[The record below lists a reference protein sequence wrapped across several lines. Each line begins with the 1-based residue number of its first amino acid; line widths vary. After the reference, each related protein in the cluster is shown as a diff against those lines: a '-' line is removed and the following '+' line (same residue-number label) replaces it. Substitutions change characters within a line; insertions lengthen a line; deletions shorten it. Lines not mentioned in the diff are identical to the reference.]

1 MTRLFEQDG
10 TGTVDQ
16 DEVDRRN
23 RAAEI
28 VERELG
34 APVKITYLDDF
45 ADGFTGARVTRCDLM
60 GDGRARLEGQYI
72 LKVSDDPN
80 DRQNEAHRLF
90 VERLNP
96 YASRRVPP
104 LELSGHDEQ
113 LRVDIYK
120 IAGETRGV
128 RTARVATTSVSIDA
142 LSGVSRELLEAQFMN
157 HAGGD
162 RMTVRQ
168 TLETWMGE
176 RFLDGKRGEALRETR
191 RLAGISGSA
200 FPFSTQMLPD
210 PVSLLERDNEFSDR
224 AEFVML
230 GYNHGDLH
238 TRNILLDGA
247 SADGVAYWL
256 IDIDWEHASPLLYD
270 HAYLETAT
278 LLVGQERLRKELPL
292 EILRECDDHDPQRAA
307 PLEWEGNVRLV
318 ESIRRG
324 KDEAVEALQSAR
336 KGSLRH
342 QYLVARLGAAL
353 NYASK
358 RRSPVQQRVT
368 AYRMAGWATHLLL
381 AEDHPKLLAQVLADA
396 HQPHMTAPDGVVA
409 TADAKPAVDEAA
421 AAELMAEQAKPFIA
435 DTHNGFDRFLIV
447 ENGVA
452 HEDLARLAD
461 HRWSVIIDL
470 NPDSAATGLAY
481 GFDPDT
487 AENQIVVSGLHGAP
501 TPGRN
506 TVSWL
511 MAGGR
516 ESLGEHA
523 PPDFRSW
530 RSTYQDV
537 IRDMLER
544 QSRNSVSRAAA
555 VLCLTAAAE
564 PDQRAERVMEFIDDL
579 YEPPMKVLSTTPGDG
594 RFEAL
599 LKVFSDA
606 GVLPRPER
614 LATLP
619 GAQGPIRFSRPWLA
633 GLEADLVVLHSQ
645 ILDEELRDEA
655 VDSFW
660 RGRPA
665 HWLDL
670 DAGQDVP
677 RALQPLLQ
685 AAIAEVL
692 SRQSSASFELF
703 HAPGA
708 GGTTLARR
716 IAWDLHREHPVLLLR
731 QYNPETV
738 ERIDSVYRLT
748 GRSLVLVAESADLG
762 QSEREDLYRKLNER
776 NTPVVVLWVTRSN
789 GPASGDRDER
799 GTNVKYHLTEPMT
812 REEARDFRA
821 SFGARARS
829 PKAKAA
835 VNTLVPYQ
843 VPDQQVTPFYFGLC
857 AFETEFLGTAKYV
870 ESHVRQFTEEQRRL
884 AAYLALVT
892 RYGQV
897 GLPYSLV
904 RRWITG
910 QWGGEAASLAE
921 YRADLENVLGADLRH
936 LVVEDGQQLRI
947 LHPSIADT
955 LLEVL
960 LEAKPGHARWP
971 SRLANTAIEFIG
983 QLVGHLGPDNE
994 ETGAILENLFIRRD
1008 RSGSGTHQF
1017 AELIRAFG
1025 TGQEPG
1031 REQAYRIFQ
1040 ELTRR
1045 CPGEPHY
1052 WLHLARYHLD
1062 FKRHEDGQAEK
1073 FINRAI
1079 ELSKEQDHVQ
1089 YHALGMLHREW
1100 VYAGLRQ
1107 FKSGTGREAHTI
1119 EAVRNRYD
1127 AALGV
1132 FARARKLKPEDEH
1145 NYVSAVQMIV
1155 RALNRLVAV
1164 SRHKSLVD
1172 LLTAGGDAG
1181 KWADEQLGV
1190 ALSLLD
1196 ECESVRPDS
1205 ADSSYL
1211 RTCREDIEA
1220 AHGEIETMVRAWRDV
1235 IVNSR
1240 GYSGLALVLARKFL
1254 QEQGRDWEDTPIE
1267 VFETV
1272 VELFDTVFEERGD
1285 LADHD
1290 VELWFRCYRRLP
1302 EYDDLVALERLSVI
1316 AGLRTSPV
1324 CSYYLYVVHFLR
1336 WLNQEEYSQD
1346 EAQRRCAEA
1355 AQLNHGRSKRWAYE
1369 WVAKGFA
1376 AGDTAAR
1383 LANFRELGEYR
1394 PGNHDWEFSNQ
1405 ICRRVRGVVR
1415 QIDGQRSGQVA
1426 VEDGGMKAF
1435 FVPREDFTNFAHR
1448 GKVVEFDLGFA
1459 HDGLR
1464 AWRVELAQEQRLFR
1478 NPGARL
1484 PEVAAPSV
1492 PLPSQVGQV
1501 RLAGQGGSVLRA
1513 PSSAQAPA
1521 APRPKTVAL
1530 TSEVHQEARR
1540 RAEADGLD
1548 EAGRFVI
1555 GWLLSAAA
1563 DGLDVTSFHVGKA
1576 LTDTLG
1582 KENYQRLRAGTA
1594 LGALVERLGFVVR
1607 PTSNGQFVVEP
1618 AALA

>member
-10 TGTVDQ
+10 TGTVDEE
-16 DEVDRRN
+16 EVKRRE
-23 RAAEI
+23 RVAQI

-34 APVKITYLDDF
+34 TPVKITYLDDF
-45 ADGFTGARVTRCDLM
+45 ADGFSAARVTRCDLM
-60 GDGRARLEGQYI
+60 AEGRARLEGQYI

-90 VERLNP
+90 AERLIP
-96 YASRRVPP
+96 FADRRVPP

-120 IAGETRGV
+120 VAGETRGV
-128 RTARVATTSVSIDA
+128 RPARVATTAVSIDA
-142 LSGVSRELLEAQFMN
+142 LSEVSRELLEAQFGN
-157 HAGGD
+157 YAGGGP
-162 RMTVRQ
+162 MTVRQ
-168 TLETWMGE
+168 TLEAWMGAG
-176 RFLDGKRGEALRETR
+176 FFAGQKGEALREAR
-191 RLAGISGSA
+191 RLADIAGTTFA
-200 FPFSTQMLPD
+200 FSTQMLPD
-210 PVSLLERDNEFSDR
+210 PVSVLEQDNELSGET
-224 AEFVML
+224 EFVML

-247 SADGVAYWL
+247 SADEVAYWL
-256 IDIDWEHASPLLYD
+256 IDIAWDGDAPLLYD

-278 LLVGQERLRKELPL
+278 LLVGQELLRQQLPL
-292 EILRECDDHDPQRAA
+292 EILQDCDLRDPRRAG
-307 PLEWEGNVRLV
+307 PLGWEGNVRLV

-324 KDEAVEALQSAR
+324 KDEAIEALQPAR
-336 KGSLRH
+336 KVSLRH

-353 NYASK
+353 NYAAK
-358 RRSPVQQRVT
+358 RKSPAEQRVT
-368 AYRMAGWATHLLL
+368 AYRLAGWATHLLL
-381 AEDHPKLLAQVLADA
+381 TEYHPTLLARVLADA
-396 HQPHMTAPDGVVA
+396 HQPQTSAPGRSVA
-409 TADAKPAVDEAA
+409 AVGAKA
-421 AAELMAEQAKPFIA
+421 AAEEIAEQVKPFIA
-435 DTHNGFDRFLIV
+435 DTQNGFDRFLVV
-447 ENGVA
+447 ENGVT
-452 HEDLARLAD
+452 HEDLARLPD

-470 NPDSAATGLAY
+470 NPDSETTGLAN
-481 GFDPDT
+481 GFDPET
-487 AENQIVVSGLHGAP
+487 AEHQIVVSGRHGAP

-516 ESLGEHA
+516 ERLGEQA

-530 RSTYQDV
+530 RSTYQDLV
-537 IRDMLER
+537 REVLER
-544 QSRNSVSRAAA
+544 HSRNSVNRAAA
-555 VLCLTAAAE
+555 VMCLTAGDE
-564 PDQRAERVMEFIDDL
+564 PDQRAERVLEFIDDL
-579 YEPPMKVLSTTPGDG
+579 YEPPVKVLRASPGDG

-599 LKVFSDA
+599 LNVFADTGA
-606 GVLPRPER
+606 LPRPER

-619 GAQGPIRFSRPWLA
+619 GAKGPIRFSRPWLA
-633 GLEADLVVLHSQ
+633 DLEADLVVLHSQ
-645 ILDEELRDEA
+645 ILDEELHDQA
-655 VDSFW
+655 VDAFW

-665 HWLDL
+665 NWLDL

-677 RALQPLLQ
+677 RTLQPSLQ
-685 AAIAEVL
+685 AAIADVL
-692 SRQSSASFELF
+692 GRQSSASFELF

-731 QYNPETV
+731 HYSPDTV
-738 ERIDSVYRLT
+738 ERVDSVYRRT
-748 GRSLVLVAESADLG
+748 ERSLVLVSESADMG
-762 QSEREDLYRKLNER
+762 QSEREDLYRKLHER

-789 GPASGDRDER
+789 DSAPDDTGRR
-799 GTNVKYHLTEPMT
+799 TNNVMYRLAEPMT
-812 REEARDFRA
+812 REEAREFRT
-821 SFGARARS
+821 SFGPRARS

-835 VNTLVPYQ
+835 VEALVPYD

-857 AFETEFLGTAKYV
+857 AFETEFSGTAKYV
-870 ESHVRQFTEEQRRL
+870 ESHVSQFTEEQRRV
-884 AAYLALVT
+884 AAYLALVS
-892 RYGQV
+892 RYGQI

-910 QWGGEAASLAE
+910 EWGGHAASLAE
-921 YRADLENVLGADLRH
+921 YTADLENILGADLRH
-936 LVVEDGQQLRI
+936 LVVEDGRQLRI

-960 LEAKPGHARWP
+960 LEAKTGDARWP

-983 QLVGHLGPDNE
+983 QLVGHLGSANV
-994 ETGAILENLFIRRD
+994 ETRAILDNLFIRRD
-1008 RSGSGTHQF
+1008 RLGSGTHQF

-1025 TGQEPG
+1025 TGQQPG

-1045 CPGEPHY
+1045 CSEEPHY
-1052 WLHLARYHLD
+1052 YLHLARYHLD
-1062 FKRHEDGQAEK
+1062 FKKHEDGQAEK

-1089 YHALGMLHREW
+1089 FHALGMLHREW

-1107 FKSGTGREAHTI
+1107 FSTGTGREAAII
-1119 EAVRNRYD
+1119 EHVRDRYD
-1127 AALGV
+1127 AALSV

-1145 NYVSAVQMIV
+1145 NYVSAIQMIV
-1155 RALNRLVAV
+1155 RVLNKLVVV
-1164 SRHKSLVD
+1164 STHKSLVH

-1181 KWADEQLGV
+1181 SWADEQLRV

-1205 ADSSYL
+1205 ADSPYL
-1211 RTCREDIEA
+1211 QRCREDIEI

-1240 GYSGLALVLARKFL
+1240 SRSGLALVLARKFL
-1254 QEQGRDWEDTPIE
+1254 QEQGRDWKDTPTE
-1267 VFETV
+1267 VFQTV
-1272 VELFDTVFEERGD
+1272 VEFFDAAFEDRGD

-1302 EYDDLVALERLSVI
+1302 EYDDLAALERLSVI
-1316 AGLRTSPV
+1316 AGSRTSPV

-1336 WLNQEEYSQD
+1336 WLNQEEYSQE
-1346 EAQRRCAEA
+1346 EAQRRCSEA
-1355 AQLNHGRSKRWAYE
+1355 AQLNPGRSRRWNYE
-1369 WVAKGFA
+1369 WVAKGMSDGHA
-1376 AGDTAAR
+1376 AAR

-1394 PGNHDWEFSNQ
+1394 PASRDWQLSEQ
-1405 ICRRVRGVVR
+1405 VCQRVRGVVR
-1415 QIDGQRSGQVA
+1415 QIEGQRSGQVA

-1435 FVPREDFTNFAHR
+1435 FVPREEFTNFAHH

-1464 AWRVELAQEQRLFR
+1464 AWRVELAQEQELFR
-1478 NPGARL
+1478 NAGARL
-1484 PEVAAPSV
+1484 PEVAVPPV
-1492 PLPSQVGQV
+1492 PLPSQVGSA
-1501 RLAGQGGSVLRA
+1501 RAAGQVGSAGRV
-1513 PSSAQAPA
+1513 PSPSQTPSPV
-1521 APRPKTVAL
+1521 PRPRPVAS
-1530 TSEVHQEARR
+1530 TPEIRQEARR
-1540 RAEADGLD
+1540 LAEADGPE

-1555 GWLLSAAA
+1555 GHLLFAAIG
-1563 DGLDVTSFHVGKA
+1563 GLDVTSFQVGKA

-1582 KENYQRLRAGTA
+1582 KETYRQLRGGAS
-1594 LGALVERLGFVVR
+1594 LGALVERLGFAVR
-1607 PTSNGQFVVEP
+1607 PTANGQFVVEP
-1618 AALA
+1618 ATTG

>member
-1 MTRLFEQDG
+1 MTRLFDQDG
-10 TGTVDQ
+10 TGTVDEE
-16 DEVDRRN
+16 EVKRRE
-23 RAAEI
+23 RVAQI

-34 APVKITYLDDF
+34 APVRITYLDDF

-60 GDGRARLEGQYI
+60 GNGQARLEGEYI

-80 DRQNEAHRLF
+80 DGQNEAHRLF
-90 VERLNP
+90 TERLTP
-96 YASRRVPP
+96 FAERRVPA
-104 LELSGHDEQ
+104 LELSGHDDQ
-113 LRVDIYK
+113 LRVDIYSV
-120 IAGETRGV
+120 AGETRGV
-128 RTARVATTSVSIDA
+128 RPARVATTSVSIDA
-142 LSGVSRELLEAQFMN
+142 LPEVSRELLEAQFAN
-157 HAGGD
+157 HAGGES
-162 RMTVRQ
+162 MTVRQ
-168 TLETWMGE
+168 TLEAWLGE
-176 RFLDGKRGEALRETR
+176 GFLSGKKGEALRETR
-191 RLAGISGSA
+191 RLAGIAGTTFA
-200 FPFSTQMLPD
+200 FSTQMLPD
-210 PVSLLERDNEFSDR
+210 PLSVLEQDNKLSEDVK
-224 AEFVML
+224 FVLL

-238 TRNILLDGA
+238 PRNILLDGA
-247 SADGVAYWL
+247 GADEVTYWL
-256 IDIDWEHASPLLYD
+256 IDIDWDRYAPLLYD

-278 LLVGQERLRKELPL
+278 LLVGQELLRKQLPL
-292 EILRECDDHDPQRAA
+292 EVLRECDDRDPRRAG

-324 KDEAVEALQSAR
+324 KDEAVEALQPTR

-353 NYASK
+353 NYAAK
-358 RRSPVQQRVT
+358 RRSPEQQRVT
-368 AYRMAGWATHLLL
+368 AYRLAGWVAHLLL
-381 AEDHPKLLAQVLADA
+381 TEYHPTLLARVLADA
-396 HQPHMTAPDGVVA
+396 HTPQTVAPNGAVAAVGTRMTADGRG
-409 TADAKPAVDEAA
+409 AVE
-421 AAELMAEQAKPFIA
+421 EMAEQVKPFVA

-447 ENGVA
+447 ENGVT
-452 HEDLARLAD
+452 HQDLAHLPD

-470 NPDSAATGLAY
+470 NPDSETNGLAH
-481 GFDPDT
+481 GFDPGT
-487 AENQIVVSGLHGAP
+487 AENQIVVSGLHDAP

-530 RSTYQDV
+530 RSAYQDV
-537 IRDMLER
+537 VRDVLAR
-544 QSRNSVSRAAA
+544 HSTNSVNRAAA
-555 VLCLTAAAE
+555 VMCLTAGDK
-564 PDQRAERVMEFIDDL
+564 PDQRAERVLEFIDDL
-579 YEPPMKVLSTTPGDG
+579 YEPPMKVLRASPDDG

-599 LKVFSDA
+599 LSVFAESGA
-606 GVLPRPER
+606 LPRPER

-619 GAQGPIRFSRPWLA
+619 GAKGPTRFSRPWLA

-655 VDSFW
+655 VDAFW

-665 HWLDL
+665 NWLDL

-677 RALQPLLQ
+677 RSLQPPLQ
-685 AAIAEVL
+685 AAIADVL
-692 SRQSSASFELF
+692 ERQSSASFELF

-731 QYNPETV
+731 HYSPDTV
-738 ERIDSVYRLT
+738 ERIDSVYRFT
-748 GRSLVLVAESADLG
+748 ERSLVLVAESADMG

-789 GPASGDRDER
+789 GPASDDEDGR
-799 GTNVKYHLTEPMT
+799 ANSVKYHLTEPMT
-812 REEARDFRA
+812 REEAREFRA

-829 PKAKAA
+829 PKAKASVEA
-835 VNTLVPYQ
+835 LVPYQ
-843 VPDQQVTPFYFGLC
+843 VPDQQVSPFYFGLC
-857 AFETEFLGTAKYV
+857 AFETEFLGTARYV

-892 RYGQV
+892 RYGQI

-910 QWGGEAASLAE
+910 HWGGEAASLAE
-921 YRADLENVLGADLRH
+921 YRADLEKVLGADLRR

-960 LEAKPGHARWP
+960 LEAKSGEARWP

-983 QLVGHLGPDNE
+983 QLVGHLGPDNAQ
-994 ETGAILENLFIRRD
+994 TRSILENLFIRRN
-1008 RSGSGTHQF
+1008 RSGSGTQQF

-1025 TGQEPG
+1025 TGQQPG

-1045 CPGEPHY
+1045 CPDEPHY

-1062 FKRHEDGQAEK
+1062 FKKHEDGQAEK

-1079 ELSKEQDHVQ
+1079 ELSKELDPVQ
-1089 YHALGMLHREW
+1089 FHALGMLHREW

-1107 FKSGTGREAHTI
+1107 FRNGTGRQAETI
-1119 EAVRNRYD
+1119 EHVRNRYD
-1127 AALGV
+1127 AALSV
-1132 FARARKLKPEDEH
+1132 FARASKLKPSDEH

-1155 RALNRLVAV
+1155 RVLNKLVAV
-1164 SRHKSLVD
+1164 SPYKSLVD
-1172 LLTAGGDAG
+1172 LVAAGGDDG
-1181 KWADEQLGV
+1181 KWADAQLGM

-1196 ECESVRPDS
+1196 ECESARPDS

-1211 RTCREDIEA
+1211 QRCREDIET

-1254 QEQGRDWEDTPIE
+1254 QEQGQNWEETPNE
-1267 VFETV
+1267 VFQTV
-1272 VELFDTVFEERGD
+1272 VELFDAAFEDRGD
-1285 LADHD
+1285 LPDHD

-1302 EYDDLVALERLSVI
+1302 EYDDLAALERLSTI
-1316 AGLRTSPV
+1316 AGSRTSPV
-1324 CSYYLYVVHFLR
+1324 CTYYLYVVHFLR

-1346 EAQRRCAEA
+1346 EALRRYDEA
-1355 AQLNHGRSKRWAYE
+1355 THLNHGRSRRWNYE
-1369 WVAKGFA
+1369 WVAKGLSD
-1376 AGDTAAR
+1376 GHTAAR

-1394 PGNHDWEFSNQ
+1394 PLSRDWQFSERV
-1405 ICRRVRGVVR
+1405 CRRVRGVVR
-1415 QIDGQRSGQVA
+1415 QIDGQRSGWVA
-1426 VEDGGMKAF
+1426 VEDGEMKAF

-1464 AWRVELAQEQRLFR
+1464 AWRVELAKDQKLFR
-1478 NPGARL
+1478 NAGARL
-1484 PEVAAPSV
+1484 PEVAVSPV
-1492 PLPSQVGQV
+1492 PLPSQSG
-1501 RLAGQGGSVLRA
+1501 A
-1513 PSSAQAPA
+1513 AQASVQVGSAVRVPSPSA
-1521 APRPKTVAL
+1521 APHPRPAVVTP
-1530 TSEVHQEARR
+1530 EIRQEAHR
-1540 RAEADGLD
+1540 RAEADGP
-1548 EAGRFVI
+1548 EAAGRFIVDY
-1555 GWLLSAAA
+1555 LLSAATGQHA
-1563 DGLDVTSFHVGKA
+1563 VTSFQVGKA

-1582 KENYQRLRAGTA
+1582 KEKYLQLRAGA
-1594 LGALVERLGFVVR
+1594 SLGALMERLGFAVR
-1607 PTSNGQFVVEP
+1607 PTANGQFVVEP
-1618 AALA
+1618 EPTA